1 MNFATQPRKLST
13 PYREGFY
20 FLFAF
25 RLTAAGQLLLFSPS
39 FEAHKIAG
47 LPKLQRASISNR
59 RFAERTQMLVAISFL
74 APWAARPSPFP
85 SVPQCGNVRMY
96 VFFCCCF
103 EEFYLRQT
111 VALCALLSYICS
123 ARPPIRMALRL
134 GCMSGGVVAVV
145 WLWRSSRNNTNRT
158 ILKPIIN
165 EF

>member
-1 MNFATQPRKLST
+1 MNFATQSRKLST

-25 RLTAAGQLLLFSPS
+25 RLTAAGQMLLFSPS

-59 RFAERTQMLVAISFL
+59 RFAERTQMLVAIPHSL
-74 APWAARPSPFP
+74 PPERRDLRHFP
-85 SVPQCGNVRMY
+85 VSRNAGMCECT
-96 VFFCCCF
+96 FFCCC

-134 GCMSGGVVAVV
+134 GCMSGGVVAMV
-145 WLWRSSRNNTNRT
+145 WIWRSSRNNTNRT
-158 ILKPIIN
+158 ISKPIIN